1 MYGGAPRKY
10 KSAGRSH
17 PHLNINKKKKKKKKA
32 KNLVWV
38 YKLKKQ
44 NIY

>member
-17 PHLNINKKKKKKKKA
+17 PHLNINKKKKKKKKKRQA
-32 KNLVWV
+32 NKVEWA
-38 YKLKKQ
+38 
-44 NIY
+44 